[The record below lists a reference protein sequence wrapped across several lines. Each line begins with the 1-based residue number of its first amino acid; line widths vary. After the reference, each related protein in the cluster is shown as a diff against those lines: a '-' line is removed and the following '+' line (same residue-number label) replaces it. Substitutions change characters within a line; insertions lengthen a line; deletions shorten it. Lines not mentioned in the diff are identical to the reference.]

1 MSILSAGRIIS
12 LCRGGIA
19 AALAAVVGIGGAA
32 SAAEDGAYIA
42 PASRKVEAKNM
53 RLVGY
58 NDLQA
63 RSAYQPLIVKQGERW
78 IAYIGHH
85 GGKSVNP
92 ITGNTEDNG
101 TSIVDVTDPKKP
113 KYLHHI
119 IGEPGEGETGGA
131 QMVRVCDG
139 KTLPKGDPSKTYL
152 LRTWGT
158 SGHEIWDV
166 TDPAKP
172 SHLITL
178 VKGHKDTHKN
188 AWECDTG
195 IAYLVTD
202 GRVEGFRSKRITKIF
217 DLSDPANPK
226 FIRNF
231 SLIGQEPGSTQKE
244 VPQDLHGAIPLG
256 NRVYF
261 GYGTL
266 LGGVIQIIDRE
277 KLLKGDPNAKDPFAP
292 TPENLL
298 YPQIGR
304 SDMYP
309 TVGAHTTLPILGMEV
324 DAFSNFVPQSE
335 GFRTGR
341 PKTRDMMLVVNESTQ
356 NECREDYHMAFM
368 LDITDE
374 KRPFGVSNFHINEK
388 AGKFCDRGG
397 RFGAHASH
405 ENMTPIYHKRLAFI
419 TWFSGGLRVI
429 DYRNP
434 FEIKEVAYY
443 IPAITKNTA
452 RRCLTVNGVRRC
464 KIAIQSNN
472 PEVDDRG
479 YIYVVDRAN
488 TGMHILELTGPA
500 RAIANFPK

>member
-1 MSILSAGRIIS
+1 MLNVIKAMASF
-12 LCRGGIA
+12 RGGCAVLAAGIGFTA
-19 AALAAVVGIGGAA
+19 AGAAL
-32 SAAEDGAYIA
+32 AAEDGAYIA
-42 PASRKVEAKNM
+42 PASRKVESKNM

-101 TSIVDVTDPKKP
+101 TSIVDVTDPKNP

-119 IGEPGEGETGGA
+119 IGEPGQGESGGA
-131 QMVRVCDG
+131 QMVRICEG
-139 KTLPKGDPSKTYL
+139 RTLPKGDRSKTYL
-152 LRTWGT
+152 LRTYGT

-166 TDPAKP
+166 SNPSKP
-172 SHLITL
+172 GHLVTL

-231 SLIGQEPGSTQKE
+231 ALVGQEPGSTMKE
-244 VPQDLHGAIPLG
+244 VPQDLHGAIILG

-266 LGGVIQIIDRE
+266 LAGVTQIVDRE
-277 KLLKGDPNAKDPFAP
+277 KLLKGNPNVKDPFAP

-298 YPQIGR
+298 YPQVGR

-324 DAFSNFVPQSE
+324 EALSNFVPQE
-335 GFRTGR
+335 PGFRTGR
-341 PKTRDMMLVVNESTQ
+341 PKTRDYILAVNESTQ

-368 LDITDE
+368 IDITDE
-374 KRPFGVSNFHINEK
+374 TRPFGISNFYVPEK
-388 AGKFCDRGG
+388 DGKFCERGG

-405 ENMTPIYHKRLAFI
+405 ENLTPIYHKRLAFI
-419 TWFSGGLRVI
+419 SWFNAGVRVV

-434 FEIKEVAYY
+434 FDLKEAAYY
-443 IPAITKNTA
+443 IPAITENTA
-452 RRCLTVNGVRRC
+452 RRCLRIDGVERC
-464 KIAIQSNN
+464 KIAIQTNN

-479 YIYVVDRAN
+479 YIYIVDRAN
-488 TGMHILELTGPA
+488 TGMHILELTGDA
-500 RAIANFPK
+500 RKIANFPK